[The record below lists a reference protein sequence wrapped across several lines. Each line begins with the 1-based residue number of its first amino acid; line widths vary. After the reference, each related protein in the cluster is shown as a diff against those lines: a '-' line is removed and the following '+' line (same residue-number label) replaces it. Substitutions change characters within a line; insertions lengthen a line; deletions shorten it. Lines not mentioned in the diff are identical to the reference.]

1 MPQKFYKHYIYA
13 VLSLL
18 ICILI
23 SCNSTPYM
31 QGQRLYTAK
40 CQNCHMED
48 GSGLAALIPPLNS
61 SRLLGSP
68 AVACI
73 LKNGI
78 RDTIFKDSTFL
89 VREMPS
95 FASLSTTEVTN
106 IINYINHSWYQEF
119 KEITILEVQAVLDTC
134 QLKNQ

>member
-1 MPQKFYKHYIYA
+1 MPGIKNKHSIYA
-13 VLSLL
+13 IFLVLSL
-18 ICILI
+18 IVI

-78 RDTIFKDSTFL
+78 RDTLFKDSTFL

-106 IINYINHSWYQEF
+106 IINFINHSWYPQF
-119 KEITILEVQAVLDTC
+119 KEINILEVKAVLDTC
-134 QLKNQ
+134 QQRN

>member
-1 MPQKFYKHYIYA
+1 MPGIKNKHSIYA
-13 VLSLL
+13 IFLVLSL
-18 ICILI
+18 IVI

-78 RDTIFKDSTFL
+78 RDTLFKDSTFL

-106 IINYINHSWYQEF
+106 IINYINHSWYPQF
-119 KEITILEVQAVLDTC
+119 KEINILEVQAVLDTC
-134 QLKNQ
+134 QQRN